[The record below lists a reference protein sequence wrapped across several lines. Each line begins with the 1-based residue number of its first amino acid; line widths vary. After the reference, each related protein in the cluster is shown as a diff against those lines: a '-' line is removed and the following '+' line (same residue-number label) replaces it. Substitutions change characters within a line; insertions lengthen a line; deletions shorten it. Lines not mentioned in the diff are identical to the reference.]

1 MITYIRAGLIIAV
14 LGLSA
19 WGGWTARAW
28 LEDSHELDQAKQER
42 DDAIKRER
50 AAETKASEANDA
62 RLAAQKALQAKE
74 AKTVE
79 RVKIVKQTVTKYVPQ
94 NAECDLNDIVAGQLQ
109 RLREGADMPP
119 APGGTVVAG
128 ETPRD

>member
-1 MITYIRAGLIIAV
+1 MLTYIRAGLILAV

-62 RLAAQKALQAKE
+62 RLAAEKALQAKE
-74 AKTVE
+74 AQTVE
-79 RVKIVKQTVTKYVPQ
+79 RVKIVKQTVIKHVKANPD
-94 NAECDLNDIVAGQLQ
+94 CDIPDPVASELQ
-109 RLREGADMPP
+109 RLRA
-119 APGGTVVAG
+119 GG
-128 ETPRD
+128 E